1 MKTWELHGFGLE
13 YLKLTDRAIPK
24 PGPNQLLV
32 KVSAVSLNF
41 RDKAIVA
48 GIYLP
53 HLMKMPLIPVSD
65 AAGVVVEIGAEV
77 THFKPGDRV
86 TSHLYPNWNNGLRH
100 PSDVSDFALGGPVD
114 GGLAEYMLLDEKGTV
129 RSPESLSDI
138 EAATLPIAALTAW
151 FALVE
156 HGQLKAGQTV
166 VTQGTGGVALF
177 AIQLASALGANVIA
191 LSGSDDKLERVKAL
205 GASGTINYVKNPE
218 WQQTVIGMTDGRGA
232 DNLLN
237 IAGGTTINKSVQA
250 TADGG
255 QVSIIG
261 FLENI
266 TANLDLLPVIF
277 KAIQLRGILVG
288 HLEAF
293 KKLNTVI
300 EEHHIKPVID
310 TVYSFSEATAAYH
323 HLERG
328 AFGKLVISIT

>member
-53 HLMKMPLIPVSD
+53 HLMKMPLVPVSD
-65 AAGVVVEIGAEV
+65 AAGVVVEIGTEV

-86 TSHLYPNWNNGLRH
+86 TSHLYPNWTDGLSH
-100 PSDVSDFALGGPVD
+100 PSDVSDFALGGPID
-114 GGLAEYMLLDEKGTV
+114 GGLAEYMLLDEKGALK
-129 RSPESLSDI
+129 SPESLSDMG
-138 EAATLPIAALTAW
+138 AATLPIAALTAW

-156 HGQLKAGQTV
+156 HGRLQAGQTI

-177 AIQLASALGANVIA
+177 GIQLASALGANVIA
-191 LSGSDDKLERVKAL
+191 LSGSNDKLERVKSL
-205 GASGTINYVKNPE
+205 GASGTINYNENPDWE
-218 WQQTVIGMTDGRGA
+218 RTVIELTDGRGA
-232 DNLLN
+232 NNILN

-277 KAIQLRGILVG
+277 KATQLRGILVG

-293 KKLNTVI
+293 KQMNTVI
-300 EEHHIKPVID
+300 EKHNIKPVID
-310 TVYSFSEATAAYH
+310 TIYSFNEAIAAYR

-328 AFGKLVISIT
+328 AFGKIVISIE